1 MVSVSGKAEEMNTT
15 TVQSVVAATQALSPT
30 EQFEVIQ
37 ALTRVLQQR
46 YLGTVSFSVTQMP
59 IIPLPATV
67 RRTPPVTNLADFA
80 ADFWPEDE
88 TADDI
93 TTYIAQQRSTDRARD
108 VPDQE
113 LL

>member
-1 MVSVSGKAEEMNTT
+1 MNTT
-15 TVQSVVAATQALSPT
+15 TVQSVVTAAQALSPT

-37 ALTRVLQQR
+37 MLTRVLQQR
-46 YLGTVSFSVTQMP
+46 YAHTVSFSIAQTP
-59 IIPLPATV
+59 SILLPATV

-80 ADFWPEDE
+80 AEFWPEDE

-93 TTYIAQQRSTDRARD
+93 NTYIAQQRAFDRIRD